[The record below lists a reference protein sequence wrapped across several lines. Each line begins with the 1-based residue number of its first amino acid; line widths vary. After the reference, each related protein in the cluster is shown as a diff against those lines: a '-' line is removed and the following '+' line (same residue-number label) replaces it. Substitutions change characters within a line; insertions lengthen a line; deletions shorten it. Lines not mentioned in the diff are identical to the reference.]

1 MWAMSITDIYEAFD
15 LIEDWEERYRYL
27 IDLGRGLEPL
37 SEEEKREENRVHGC
51 TSRVWMVTEVTGDPP
66 VLVIRADSDAFIVRG
81 LIALVLEVYSGKRV
95 DEIGAID
102 IKAVMARL
110 GLEKHLSPMRTN
122 GFYSMV
128 QDIQRRAAAA
138 LAEG

>member
-1 MWAMSITDIYEAFD
+1 MAITDIYEAFD

-51 TSRVWMVTEVTGDPP
+51 TSRVWMVTEVTGNPP
-66 VLVIRADSDAFIVRG
+66 VLDIRADSDAFIVRAN
-81 LIALVLEVYSGKRV
+81 IALLLEVYSGTRV

-102 IKAVMARL
+102 IKEILCRL
-110 GLEKHLSPMRTN
+110 GWKSIKGPCAPMAT
-122 GFYSMV
+122 
-128 QDIQRRAAAA
+128 
-138 LAEG
+138 